1 MIAFCTVY
9 SSGLGNSDKNLA
21 KKANGG
27 EWLAGK
33 SFGERASEKEI
44 KVWFDKIG
52 TPTRLSQL
60 EIDSEALI
68 NEIAGVAYENAKA
81 WAMQELYPKKNIV
94 QILELAK

>member
-33 SFGERASEKEI
+33 SFGEIAREKEI

-52 TPTRLSQL
+52 TPTRLS
-60 EIDSEALI
+60 
-68 NEIAGVAYENAKA
+68 
-81 WAMQELYPKKNIV
+81 
-94 QILELAK
+94 